1 MRVRIVLTLLVFSVS
16 LHLVGQTK
24 KSGSEVPAPKI
35 HSAHKATIYSA
46 VLPGLGQFYNQKYW
60 KIPVVYA
67 GIGTIYYFANS
78 NAVNYRKA
86 REAYDYVSNGY
97 EYPIDNDLV
106 TKYSETDLQQI
117 RDYYRRNMELSWIL
131 MGLWYTLNI
140 IDATVDA
147 HLFDYDINEDLTLR
161 IEPELQLQ
169 RVSPVGNNMINQQ
182 LGIQIS
188 VRF

>member
-1 MRVRIVLTLLVFSVS
+1 MLVLSVS
-16 LHLVGQTK
+16 LHLVGQSKDTGK
-24 KSGSEVPAPKI
+24 DVPTPKI

-67 GIGTIYYFANS
+67 GIGTIYYLANN
-78 NAVNYRKA
+78 NAKNYRKA
-86 REAYDYVSNGY
+86 REAYDYVSNGE

-117 RDYYRRNMELSWIL
+117 RDYYRRNMELSWII
-131 MGLWYTLNI
+131 MGLWYALNI

-147 HLFDYDINEDLTLR
+147 HLFDYDINDDLSLR
-161 IEPELQLQ
+161 IEPEIQLQ
-169 RVSPVGNNMINQQ
+169 RVSPIGNNMINQQ
-182 LGIQIS
+182 LGIQIR